1 MEFTRVVWERD
12 SFLLG
17 LTRMEKEN
25 LPRKWVL
32 YGWEAVGVKLRAV
45 ADWKQMEKMTP
56 IVKKSQ

>member
-1 MEFTRVVWERD
+1 
-12 SFLLG
+12 
-17 LTRMEKEN
+17 MEKEN